1 MKYSISTIIFFIGL
15 FSFSEAYSQG
25 CNGSA
30 SFTYVNNGN
39 AAVSTTFLFTNT
51 SNYAGAITAVAWN
64 FGDGSTSNQSN
75 PTHTYTANG
84 YYTVTL
90 NITAVQNFG
99 YYGTLTCNYSTS
111 NNIMVNNYNSTYGC
125 MDILAC
131 NYNPNAT
138 VDDGSC
144 TVSSTWVT
152 LQMNDSYGDGWNQ
165 NTWSAISI
173 TGGNSYGQYTLSSG
187 DSGIQSFC
195 MADDCYDI
203 ICEGS
208 NWQEEV
214 SWSLI
219 DGNGTILASGGSP
232 HNSML
237 EIGTT
242 GCSISG
248 CTDQGACNYDS
259 FATVE
264 DGSCIYE
271 NPPYDCEG
279 NCLNDLDEDNIC
291 DEIDDCVGEWVE
303 DIETG
308 YCGSLNTYSSCY
320 AFSDCSWSCM
330 GGWYLGECVGY
341 YGCGGGYYEE
351 NNSYCDA
358 LIVGCT
364 DAEACNYDSEAEVE
378 SGECIYTE
386 VGYDCDGGLLCPFDI
401 DLDGYSGVPDLLIIL
416 SSFGCVSDC
425 TGDVTGDGAVAI
437 DDLLSLLSSFGSTCE

>member
-1 MKYSISTIIFFIGL
+1 MKYFISIIIFFSL
-15 FSFSEAYSQG
+15 FSFAEAYSQG

-30 SFTYVNNGN
+30 SFSYVNNGN
-39 AAVSTTFLFTNT
+39 AEVSFTNT
-51 SNYAGAITAVAWN
+51 SSVAGSITAVAWN

-75 PTHTYTANG
+75 PTHTYGANG

-90 NITAVQNFG
+90 NVTSVQDFG
-99 YYGTLTCNYSTS
+99 YYGTLTCNDATS
-111 NNIMVNNYNSTYGC
+111 NTIMINNSNSAYGC
-125 MDILAC
+125 MDISAC
-131 NYNPNAT
+131 NYDPNAT

-144 TVSSTWVT
+144 IVSSTWVT
-152 LQMNDSYGDGWNQ
+152 LQMNDAFGDGWGGH
-165 NTWSAISI
+165 TWSAIST
-173 TGGNSYGQYTLSSG
+173 TGGNSYGPYTLNSG
-187 DSGIQSFC
+187 NSGWEAFC
-195 MADDCYDI
+195 IADDCYDV
-203 ICEGS
+203 ICEVVGW
-208 NWQEEV
+208 NYGDA
-214 SWSLI
+214 SWSLT
-219 DGNGTILASGGSP
+219 DDNGTVFASGGAP
-232 HNSML
+232 YNSTL
-237 EIGTT
+237 ITGT
-242 GCSISG
+242 GCSILG
-248 CTDQGACNYDS
+248 CMDEGACNYDS
-259 FATVE
+259 VATVD
-264 DGSCIYE
+264 DGSCIYA

-279 NCLNDLDEDNIC
+279 DCLNDLDEDNIC